1 MAQLFLECLCTDDSG
16 QFARPAGKS
25 ANKEMSTHNQDK
37 ISTYFAFPMSRWR
50 LYSDFKDGKN
60 AGGMIEYVRLFT
72 IIAIIILL
80 IACINFMNLSTA
92 RSEKRAKEVGI
103 RKTLGSD
110 RKQLRTQFLF
120 ESIILTC
127 IAFVFSMLMVLLLL
141 PSFNTMVGKKLA
153 LHPETLSFWLGAASI
168 ILFTGIVAGS
178 YPPFIFPASTP

>member
-16 QFARPAGKS
+16 SSPTCWKKS
-25 ANKEMSTHNQDK
+25 REQRMSTHNQDK

-92 RSEKRAKEVGI
+92 RSEKRPRNGHPQ
-103 RKTLGSD
+103 TLGSD

-127 IAFVFSMLMVLLLL
+127 IALFSPCSWCCSCCLLQYHGGQKAGAAPGDPVL
-141 PSFNTMVGKKLA
+141 V
-153 LHPETLSFWLGAASI
+153 GAASI
-168 ILFTGIVAGS
+168 ILFT
-178 YPPFIFPASTP
+178 AS